1 MSWRTVVVNAHS
13 KLSFKNNHLYYRSA
27 KQNEMIHL
35 SEIGTLILETTDIT
49 ITNMLLQKLADMN
62 ILVIFCDSKRLPK
75 SMLMP
80 YYGRHDSSLQIQ
92 KQINW
97 TEGTKELVW
106 MDIVEQKIL
115 NQATFLEI
123 QGFEDKASSLIKLSE
138 EVEFSDRTNREG
150 HAARIYFNKLFGNDF
165 TRSSITD
172 INAGL
177 DYGYTLILS
186 MFAREICKSGC
197 LTQIGIKHI
206 NQYNEFNLASDFMEP
221 FRVLVDEIVY
231 LNRGSEFKI
240 IKRNLFDMFSN
251 TYEYNQKNMYLSNIV
266 SDYVKKVIQSLNGEK
281 ERMPVFRI

>member
-1 MSWRTVVVNAHS
+1 MTWRTVVVNAHS

-27 KQNEMIHL
+27 TQNEMIHL
-35 SEIGTLILETTDIT
+35 SEIGILILETTDIT

-92 KQINW
+92 KQMNW

-115 NQATFLEI
+115 NQATFLDI

-231 LNRGSEFKI
+231 LNKDSEFKI

-251 TYEYNQKNMYLSNIV
+251 TYEYNQQNMYLSNIV